1 VGDSLWTRLR
11 FLGDGGSG
19 RCLTR
24 LILGFWFHTFFDGLV
39 HGVSRKDRIVLVEL
53 GVVEQRYQAVLEVLR
68 GVSVTDVAR
77 RYGVARQTVHV
88 WLRRYADQGLAGL
101 VDRSSKP
108 DSCPHQTPAEIE
120 ARIVEMRRAH
130 PGWGP
135 RTIGYHLE
143 REGIVPV
150 PSRSSIYRAL
160 VRHNLIDPQQR
171 RKRRS
176 DYKRWER
183 TRAMELWQMDVM
195 GGVFLVDGTEL
206 KVVTGLDDHSR
217 FCVSA
222 RLVRRATA
230 RPVCDAL
237 AEAMRAHGIPDQILT
252 DNGKVFTGRFGPGK
266 GEVLFD
272 RVCREN
278 GIRHLLTAPRSPTTT
293 GKVERFHKTI
303 KKELLTDQTFESL
316 EEAQSVI
323 DGWVTEY
330 NTVRPHQGIG
340 MVPPIK
346 RFELAASEPF
356 EVVVN
361 EEPPAP
367 DAVEAVDEARRVTR
381 KVGQGG
387 RISLASFGYHVGRW
401 LAGETVDVVVTV
413 DGLVEISHRG
423 VLVATHARRHP
434 PEAEPGVWRREPR
447 ARPVRPATVG
457 VPVVRKVDSSG
468 NISFAAV
475 EYRVGNAYKRQQVE
489 VQVVGD
495 TVEISKDGKLL
506 KTHAAK
512 HDPIRAYGA
521 FNNPEGKP
529 NRINAAS

>member
-1 VGDSLWTRLR
+1 M
-11 FLGDGGSG
+11 
-19 RCLTR
+19 
-24 LILGFWFHTFFDGLV
+24 
-39 HGVSRKDRIVLVEL
+39 VLVEL
-53 GVVEQRYQAVLEVLR
+53 GVVEQRYQAVLEVLQ
-68 GVSVTDVAR
+68 GATVTDVAR

-88 WLRRYADQGLAGL
+88 WLRRYADHGLAGL

-108 DSCPHQTPAEIE
+108 DTCPHQISAEVE

-135 RTIGYHLE
+135 RTIGYHLA
-143 REGIVPV
+143 REGVVPV

-160 VRHNLIDPQQR
+160 LRHNLVDPQRR

-183 TRAMELWQMDVM
+183 TRSMELWQMDVM
-195 GGVFLVDGTEL
+195 GGVYLVDGTEL

-222 RLVRRATA
+222 KVVRRATA
-230 RPVCDAL
+230 KPVCDAL
-237 AEAMRAHGIPDQILT
+237 AEAMRTHGIPDQVLT

-272 RVCREN
+272 RILREN
-278 GIRHLLTAPRSPTTT
+278 GVRHLLTAPRSPTTT

-303 KKELLTDQTFESL
+303 KNELVADQRFESL
-316 EEAQSVI
+316 EEAQRAI
-323 DGWVTEY
+323 DEWLAYY
-330 NTVRPHQGIG
+330 NTERPHQNIG
-340 MVPPIK
+340 MVPPIR
-346 RFELAASEPF
+346 RFELADPVPF

-361 EEPPAP
+361 DDPPVPDSVDIVSEES
-367 DAVEAVDEARRVTR
+367 RRVTR

-401 LAGETVDVVVTV
+401 LAGETVDVTVTV

-423 VLVATHARRHP
+423 VLVATHARQHP
-434 PEAEPGVWRREPR
+434 PEAEPQVWRRQPR

-457 VPVVRKVDSSG
+457 QPVIRKVDSSG
-468 NISFAAV
+468 GISFAGV
-475 EYRVGNAYKRQQVE
+475 SYRVGNPYRRQQVE
-489 VQVVGD
+489 VRVVED
-495 TVEISKDGKLL
+495 TVEISQDGKLL
-506 KTHAAK
+506 RVHPVK
-512 HDPIRAYGA
+512 HDPIKAHGA
-521 FNNPEGKP
+521 FANPGGKP
-529 NRINAAS
+529 DRINAAS

>member
-1 VGDSLWTRLR
+1 
-11 FLGDGGSG
+11 
-19 RCLTR
+19 
-24 LILGFWFHTFFDGLV
+24 
-39 HGVSRKDRIVLVEL
+39 VLVEL
-53 GVVEQRYQAVLEVLR
+53 GVVEQRYQAVLDVL
-68 GVSVTDVAR
+68 GGASVTGVAR

-108 DSCPHQTPAEIE
+108 ESCPHQTSAQIE
-120 ARIVEMRRAH
+120 AGIVEMRRAH

-143 REGIVPV
+143 REGVEPA

-160 VRHNLIDPQQR
+160 VRHKLIDPQQR

-183 TRAMELWQMDVM
+183 ARAMELWQMDIT
-195 GGVFLVDGTEL
+195 GGVRLVDGSEL
-206 KVVTGLDDHSR
+206 KVVTGVDDHSR

-222 RLVRRATA
+222 MVVRRATA

-237 AEAMRAHGIPDQILT
+237 AEAMARHGIPDQILT

-272 RVCREN
+272 RICREN

-293 GKVERFHKTI
+293 GKVERFHKTL
-303 KKELLTDQTFESL
+303 KKDFLAGKTFESL
-316 EEAQSVI
+316 DDAQSAI
-323 DGWVTEY
+323 DGWVVEY

-340 MVPPIK
+340 MVPPVT
-346 RFELAASEPF
+346 RFELAVAEPF
-356 EVVVN
+356 EVIRSEEEHNHLDSVEVVV
-361 EEPPAP
+361 EP
-367 DAVEAVDEARRVTR
+367 RRVTR

-401 LAGETVDVVVTV
+401 LAGETVDVVVTT

-423 VLVATHARRHP
+423 VLVATHARQHP
-434 PEAEPGVWRREPR
+434 PEAEPQVWRRQPR
-447 ARPVRPATVG
+447 ARPIRPPTMG
-457 VPVVRKVDSSG
+457 QPVVRKVDSSG
-468 NISFAAV
+468 GISFAGV
-475 EYRVGNAYKRQQVE
+475 SYRVGNPYRRQQVQ
-489 VQVVGD
+489 VRVVGD

-506 KTHAAK
+506 RVHAVK
-512 HDPIRAYGA
+512 HDPIKAHGA
-521 FNNPEGKP
+521 FANPGGKP
-529 NRINAAS
+529 DRINAAS